1 MRLPHTHI
9 SMLSAA
15 FRVPTARTVA
25 TLALLSLIGALVPS
39 SVDASG
45 SYSYDMLGRLTTAL
59 YDNGT
64 CVAYA
69 YDANGNRTS
78 QTITLSGAPT
88 SPVWGSG
95 IWGCFSWTP
104 Q

>member
-1 MRLPHTHI
+1 MFVRIPRAKA
-9 SMLSAA
+9 LS
-15 FRVPTARTVA
+15 TLSL
-25 TLALLSLIGALVPS
+25 LALIGTLVPS
-39 SVDASG
+39 PVGASG
-45 SYSYDMLGRLTTAL
+45 SYSYDLLGRLTTAL

-78 QTITLSGAPT
+78 QSVTLSGAPT

-95 IWGCFSWTP
+95 VWGCFSWTS